1 VSNSIFEDL
10 EIDHSTMMTDPESF
24 CQSVYDKADELVKVL
39 KATNSITSFINTL
52 HNTDDMQDWKADLN
66 NIYDEAEQM
75 SVKGIME
82 LAKMI
87 RSLATDLE
95 TMAKNKA
102 TYQLAS
108 QGNVSDK
115 SLAHLQYTR
124 LREAFNPIVDAFT
137 TLGLYTE
144 ASKLAAMQ
152 GNYSSPVGLVHIAF
166 VFAGD
171 NKSEDLYNPIA
182 ACRRLGIEYTTLS
195 NTIAYIENNPAC
207 GCTIKRLSK

>member
-1 VSNSIFEDL
+1 
-10 EIDHSTMMTDPESF
+10 MMTNPKEF

-39 KATNSITSFINTL
+39 KSTNSITSYISSL
-52 HNTDDMQDWKADLN
+52 KNTDDMQDWVERLDTMYINAD
-66 NIYDEAEQM
+66 DTM

-82 LAKMI
+82 LAKLM
-87 RSLATDLE
+87 RVMATDLE

-102 TYQLAS
+102 TFQLAA

-137 TLGLYTE
+137 TLGLYDE

-166 VFAGD
+166 VFTGD

-195 NTIAYIENNPAC
+195 NTIAYIENNPQC
-207 GCTIKRLSK
+207 GATIKRLSK